1 MGRDTHGVKGINLK
15 HDDEVVGM
23 ETIVPDAYLLAVTE
37 NGFGKRTSLN
47 EYRSQ
52 ARGGKGLINIKTTER
67 NGAVVA
73 VKVVKE
79 EEIMI
84 ISVEGIIIRLKAGD
98 ISAMGRATIGVT
110 LMRLDAGDAVVDV
123 AKVVEENGA

>member
-1 MGRDTHGVKGINLK
+1 
-15 HDDEVVGM
+15 M
-23 ETIVPDAYLLAVTE
+23 ETVVPDAYLLAVTE

-47 EYRSQ
+47 DYRSQ
-52 ARGGKGLINIKTTER
+52 SRGGKGLINIKTTKR

-79 EEIMI
+79 EEEIMI
-84 ISVEGIIIRLKAGD
+84 ITAEGNIIRLKAGD
-98 ISAMGRATIGVT
+98 ISAMGRATQGVT
-110 LMRLDAGDAVVDV
+110 LMRLDEGDAVVAV